1 MDICGEDRDE
11 LKCIFQFDHI
21 DHGRSNKYLKV
32 KPDIDKLKNTL
43 VKWQYF
49 TEENNLLYTLFTDNH
64 DQPHFIDRG
73 GYDGKNRYEVATMYA
88 TMFYLLKGIPF
99 IYQGQEF
106 GTLDPHY
113 DDIADF
119 NDIETINYYNDH
131 KEDCDILDRINVG
144 SRDNARRPLCWN
156 NTKNYRFSTA
166 DKTWIKL
173 HSQGKE
179 INLENDRK
187 SDKSVFAYY
196 QKLLALRNASAVV
209 KYGKFADLTIDDGYF
224 AYTRTLDNE
233 IILVVCNFDKEK
245 NILNLPVGKYLLGNS
260 GAARKT
266 NGKYAPFETAVFNV
280 SKME

>member
-1 MDICGEDRDE
+1 M
-11 LKCIFQFDHI
+11 
-21 DHGRSNKYLKV
+21 
-32 KPDIDKLKNTL
+32 
-43 VKWQYF
+43 
-49 TEENNLLYTLFTDNH
+49 
-64 DQPHFIDRG
+64 
-73 GYDGKNRYEVATMYA
+73 
-88 TMFYLLKGIPF
+88 
-99 IYQGQEF
+99 
-106 GTLDPHY
+106 
-113 DDIADF
+113 
-119 NDIETINYYNDH
+119 
-131 KEDCDILDRINVG
+131 
-144 SRDNARRPLCWN
+144 
-156 NTKNYRFSTA
+156 
-166 DKTWIKL
+166 